1 MESICTTGF
10 ALLSDWPG
18 EEGMDI
24 FYLFPNSKLMDVISM
39 WSDSM
44 TELGNSSNHSR
55 TIRLTYRNRLSFKS
69 RRGQETDREVIL
81 LAYQVFNIFLLLV
94 LLFFFISIV
103 KISSMIIILFL
114 RLMFLLTL
122 LQEWHRCVH
131 M

>member
-55 TIRLTYRNRLSFKS
+55 AIRLTYRNRLSFKL

-81 LAYQVFNIFLLLV
+81 LAYQVFNIF
-94 LLFFFISIV
+94 FYYWYYYYFY
-103 KISSMIIILFL
+103 
-114 RLMFLLTL
+114 
-122 LQEWHRCVH
+122 
-131 M
+131 